1 MPAPIEL
8 DRENKGLPNSNLWQV
23 QPNDGVNHLQVRMP
37 EQMPLEWMVVE
48 FLSDDPTMNSAL
60 RWKHWA
66 WPLGSNE
73 SIFVFPHQAAAD
85 VGYKYIP

>member
-1 MPAPIEL
+1 
-8 DRENKGLPNSNLWQV
+8 
-23 QPNDGVNHLQVRMP
+23 
-37 EQMPLEWMVVE
+37 MVVE